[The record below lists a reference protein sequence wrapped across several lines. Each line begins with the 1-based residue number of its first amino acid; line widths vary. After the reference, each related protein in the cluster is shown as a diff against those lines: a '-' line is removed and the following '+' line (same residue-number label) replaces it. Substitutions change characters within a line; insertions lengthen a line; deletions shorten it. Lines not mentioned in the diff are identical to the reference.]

1 VIGLSKMNACI
12 LHQRGNIDETW
23 VYFYMPSNYTVGD
36 NGAKYVVII
45 PSGNWGVLV
54 FVCVSE

>member
-1 VIGLSKMNACI
+1 MNACI